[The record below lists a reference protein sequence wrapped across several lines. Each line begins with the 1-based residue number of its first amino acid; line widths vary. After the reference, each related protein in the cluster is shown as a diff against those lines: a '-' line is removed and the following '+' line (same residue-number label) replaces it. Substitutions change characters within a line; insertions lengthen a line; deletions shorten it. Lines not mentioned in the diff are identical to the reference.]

1 MKTLTVAIPTYNR
14 AKSLQA
20 ALDSILSQISNH
32 LNLEIIISDNA
43 STDNTSEIVKQYQ
56 KTYQHIRYFRND
68 TNKGID
74 YNISKAVE
82 LSSSDYVMLLSDD
95 DLLLDGSLDYLISLI
110 NTNDKIG
117 FFYINGIGFRK
128 KLDEIE
134 FFQGPVINNLE
145 NITFNDKSDIVNFLK
160 YQITFVSAFLLHRK
174 TWNLN
179 TNKERYFGTDIYLSY
194 DLLHLL
200 ANSEKFMYIGKPLI
214 GVHAAYTPGNYRIFN
229 AFAYQWRNLLL
240 NEAVKLGY
248 DKKIMNSLFK
258 ETVNG
263 LKGRIKSIKK
273 GNVNA
278 KLDFQNWKLIFIST
292 YDTPAFWFKLLPT
305 LFTPSLFYVIGE
317 KLVNFRKKIKKS
329 ILNWNKQ

>member
-1 MKTLTVAIPTYNR
+1 MNTLTIAIPTYNR
-14 AKSLQA
+14 SESLQA
-20 ALDSILSQISNH
+20 VLDSILSQISDNYK
-32 LNLEIIISDNA
+32 LEIIISDNA
-43 STDNTSEIVKQYQ
+43 STDNTFEIVKQYQ
-56 KTYQHIRYFRND
+56 EKYPYIKYFRNEF
-68 TNKGID
+68 NKGID

-95 DLLLDGSLDYLISLI
+95 DLLLDGGLAYLISLI
-110 NTNDKIG
+110 NTNNEVG

-128 KLDEIE
+128 TFKEIE

-145 NITFNDKSDIVNFLK
+145 NITFYDKSEFVNFLK

-200 ANSEKFMYIGKPLI
+200 ANSERFMYIGKPLI
-214 GVHAAYTPGNYRIFN
+214 GVHASYTPGNYRIFN

-240 NEAVKLGY
+240 NEAITLGY
-248 DKKIMNSLFK
+248 NKNIMNSLFK

-278 KLDFQNWKLIFIST
+278 KLDFQTWKLIFIST
-292 YDTPAFWFKLLPT
+292 YDTPAFWLKLLPV
-305 LFTPSLFYVIGE
+305 LFTPSILYVIGE
-317 KLVNFRKKIKKS
+317 KLVNFRRKIKRS
-329 ILNWNKQ
+329 IVNWNKQ